1 MENVSKEEVA
11 GWFYMDVEVLKGAKI
26 LFAAYESG
34 NYEGSAFV
42 LLSRNGKLYEV
53 HGSHCS
59 CYGLEG
65 QWEEEEAS
73 VESIEH
79 RLNEAYGFYLMD
91 KDQIRAALNKVK
103 AAEKRRLAK
112 E

>member
-1 MENVSKEEVA
+1 MEIVSKDDVA
-11 GWFYMDVEVLKGAKI
+11 GWFSVDVKVLDGAKI
-26 LFAAYESG
+26 LFAEYYTG

-42 LLSRNGKLYEV
+42 LFSRDGKLYEV

-79 RLNEAYGFYLMD
+79 RLKEAYGFYMID
-91 KDQIRAALNKVK
+91 KTEIQNALNKYK
-103 AAEKRRLAK
+103 AAVKRRLK
-112 E
+112 K